1 MLGKCILM
9 CLACFRALPKKTV
22 AEARSGVIL
31 SVFGFWY
38 AALVAEGVCI
48 SEGGNQ
54 GIEF

>member
-1 MLGKCILM
+1 M